1 VDRCWWAAIINIFYF
16 IINASITS
24 ILINEKD
31 GVLRPQVVLFL
42 TLVII
47 CSYGYYK
54 LEVAEKTNRENLVE
68 YHKQKWVPFF
78 EDLPFKK
85 YLAPYFP
92 NARNY
97 VAGIEAA
104 SFPVREYQLA
114 PLIYYQYREVLNAY
128 AVLFIC
134 LSLIVVAVMNTKIAG
149 LVKAGES

>member
-1 VDRCWWAAIINIFYF
+1 MDRCWWAAIINIFYF

-78 EDLPFKK
+78 EDLPF
-85 YLAPYFP
+85 
-92 NARNY
+92 
-97 VAGIEAA
+97 
-104 SFPVREYQLA
+104 
-114 PLIYYQYREVLNAY
+114 
-128 AVLFIC
+128 
-134 LSLIVVAVMNTKIAG
+134 
-149 LVKAGES
+149 